1 MLITSRQN
9 GNVKRAASLKQKKN
23 RDFFGE
29 YLVEGEKL
37 VCEAF
42 ETGQSVRAVFASQK
56 YAQLAKKLVCES
68 QNKCDLNSGGFVSPE
83 LFEVS
88 DGVLESVSDEV
99 TPQGIVAVV
108 KINKNPPI
116 GRLTHTL
123 LLDRL
128 QDPGNVGAILRLA
141 AAAGISDV
149 FLISCA
155 DPYSPKAVR
164 SSMSGLFRVNL
175 HFTDER
181 RAVEF
186 FKQNGISLI
195 CADMSGE
202 NIFSFTPPEK
212 FCLCVGNE
220 GNGISEYLKCSANE
234 TVSVPMRGG
243 VESLNVGIAAG
254 ITLYT
259 LLNDKTI
266 KF

>member
-9 GNVKRAASLKQKKN
+9 GNVKLAASLKQKKY
-23 RDFFGE
+23 RDELGE

-37 VCEAF
+37 VSEAF
-42 ETGQSVRAVFASQK
+42 ATGQNVTAVYATQK
-56 YAQLAKKLVCES
+56 YHDFANALIAKRLGENAGEVQLYL
-68 QNKCDLNSGGFVSPE
+68 L
-83 LFEVS
+83 S
-88 DGVLESVSDEV
+88 DSAFAAISDEV
-99 TPQGIVAVV
+99 TPQGIAATL
-108 KINKNPPI
+108 KIDKNPPI

-164 SSMSGLFRVNL
+164 SSMSGLFRLRV
-175 HFTDER
+175 HFIGEKE
-181 RAVEF
+181 AVSF
-186 FKQNGISLI
+186 FKQNGVRLI
-195 CADMSGE
+195 CADMGGE
-202 NIFSFTPPEK
+202 SVFTVRENSN

-220 GNGISEYLKCSANE
+220 GNGISDYLKSAADK
-234 TVSVPMRGG
+234 TVSVPMQNG

-254 ITLYT
+254 IALYT
-259 LLNDKTI
+259 LINNRKGDN
-266 KF
+266 

>member
-9 GNVKRAASLKQKKN
+9 DNVKRVASLKQKKN
-23 RDFFGE
+23 RDIYGE
-29 YLVEGEKL
+29 YIVEGEKL

-42 ETGQSVRAVFASQK
+42 KTGQTVRAVFALQK
-56 YAQLAKKLVCES
+56 FMPLANKLANEYDVKGDFNE
-68 QNKCDLNSGGFVSPE
+68 GEREVE

-88 DGVLESVSDEV
+88 VGVLESISDEV
-99 TPQGIVAVV
+99 TPQGIIAVV
-108 KINKNPPI
+108 KIDKNPPI

-164 SSMSGLFRVNL
+164 SSMSGLFRVKI
-175 HFTDER
+175 HFAEESSV
-181 RAVEF
+181 VEF

-195 CADMSGE
+195 CADMCGE
-202 NIFSFTPPEK
+202 NIFSFAPPEK

-220 GNGISEYLKCSANE
+220 GNGISNFLKSAADE
-234 TVSVPMRGG
+234 TVSVPMQGG

-259 LLNDKTI
+259 LLNVKTI
-266 KF
+266 KS

>member
-9 GNVKRAASLKQKKN
+9 ENVKRAASLKQKKN
-23 RDFFGE
+23 RDVFCE

-37 VCEAF
+37 VSEAF
-42 ETGQSVRAVFASQK
+42 KTGQIVRAVFATDK
-56 YAQLAKKLVCES
+56 YLPLAASLIEKACAGSEKAGVQLFNIT
-68 QNKCDLNSGGFVSPE
+68 QN
-83 LFEVS
+83 
-88 DGVLESVSDEV
+88 VLESIADEI
-99 TPQGIVAVV
+99 TPQGIAAVV

-116 GRLTHTL
+116 CRLTHTL

-141 AAAGISDV
+141 AAAGITDV

-164 SSMSGLFRVNL
+164 SSMSGLFRLNV
-175 HFTDER
+175 HFTGEQN
-181 RAVEF
+181 AASF
-186 FKQNGISLI
+186 FKQNGIELI
-195 CADMSGE
+195 CADMNGE
-202 NIFSFTPPEK
+202 NVFSFNPPEK

-220 GNGISEYLKCSANE
+220 GNGISDFLKESADK
-234 TVSVPMRGG
+234 TVRVPMQNG

-259 LLNDKTI
+259 LINNLNDFKGE
-266 KF
+266 